1 MIVKG
6 NYLQFPKLLL
16 KLVLLLQ
23 QLFQVLIF
31 KEATMKKII
40 TVLMTIAMLLSMISI
55 ASAKPLSDT
64 SIISVVKDQSV
75 TVRLENFPDDE
86 TFFVYMGLRNTQ
98 GVNGT
103 LVSKLETNEGGTFLA
118 KFLIPEELK
127 GEEVI
132 SIRFES
138 QDSRVTWFNFFFNQ
152 TGSQSSSSGPTYNN
166 LDPGVPTINLVK
178 MVKGQYMEVQT
189 KYLTENKRWA
199 IFINSGHGAR
209 INKGWIEVKGFESS
223 EGGVY
228 NIDIPIPSSL
238 QYAVNYAV
246 KLYSVDDS
254 QYWYNLFDNQ
264 NYP

>member
-1 MIVKG
+1 MHRGIDYRSHEK
-6 NYLQFPKLLL
+6 Q
-16 KLVLLLQ
+16 KLVSLLQ

-40 TVLMTIAMLLSMISI
+40 TVLMTIAMLLGVISI

-64 SIISVVKDQSV
+64 TIMSVVEDQSV
-75 TVRLENFPDDE
+75 TIRLENFPDDE

-98 GVNGT
+98 GISGT

-138 QDSRVTWFNFFFNQ
+138 QDSKVTWYNYFFNQ
-152 TGSQSSSSGPTYNN
+152 TGSQSSSSGTTYNN
-166 LDPGVPTINLVK
+166 LGPGVPAINLVK

-199 IFINSGHGAR
+199 IFINSGHGAK
-209 INKGWIEVKGFESS
+209 INKGWIEVKGFESND
-223 EGGVY
+223 GGVY

-238 QYAVNYAV
+238 QYAENYAV

-254 QYWYNLFDNQ
+254 QWWYNLFDNQ

>member
-1 MIVKG
+1 
-6 NYLQFPKLLL
+6 
-16 KLVLLLQ
+16 
-23 QLFQVLIF
+23 VLIF

-40 TVLMTIAMLLSMISI
+40 TVLMTIALLMNVITI

-64 SIISVVKDQSV
+64 TIMSVVENQSV
-75 TVRLENFPDDE
+75 TIRLENFPDDE
-86 TFFVYMGLRNTQ
+86 TFFVYMGLRNTK
-98 GVNGT
+98 GINGT

-138 QDSRVTWFNFFFNQ
+138 QDSKVTWYNYFFNE
-152 TGSQSSSSGPTYNN
+152 TGSQSSSSGTTYNN
-166 LDPGVPTINLVK
+166 LGPGVPSINLVK

-199 IFINSGHGAR
+199 IFINSGHGAK
-209 INKGWIEVKGFESS
+209 INKGWIEVKGFESND
-223 EGGVY
+223 GGVY

-254 QYWYNLFDNQ
+254 QWWYNLFDNQ